1 MNMRKV
7 SVVRIYLT
15 EGEGLAQRLFQR
27 LHDQEQI
34 RGVTLFRG
42 ISGFGSSGRIHSA
55 ALLDTSLDLPLTLE
69 FFDDPERVDEVLEH
83 LQDSIQPGHLLRWSA
98 EINE

>member
-15 EGEGLAQRLFQR
+15 EGEGLAQQLFQR
-27 LHDQEQI
+27 LHDQEKL
-34 RGVTLFRG
+34 RGVTLYRG

-55 ALLDTSLDLPLTLE
+55 SLLDTSLNLPVVLE
-69 FFDDPERVDEVLEH
+69 FFDDPERVDVVLAH
-83 LQDSIQPGHLLRWSA
+83 IQDSIQPGHLLRWAA

>member
-15 EGEGLAQRLFQR
+15 EGEGLAQKLFQR
-27 LHDQEQI
+27 LHDQEKI

-42 ISGFGSSGRIHSA
+42 ISGFGRSGQVHSA
-55 ALLDTSLDLPLTLE
+55 SLLDTSLDLPLVLE

>member
-15 EGEGLAQRLFQR
+15 EGEGLAQKLFQR
-27 LHDQEQI
+27 LHDQERI

-42 ISGFGSSGRIHSA
+42 ISGFGRSGQVHSA
-55 ALLDTSLDLPLTLE
+55 SLLDTSLDLPLVLE

-83 LQDSIQPGHLLRWSA
+83 LQGSIQPGHLLRWSA

>member
-1 MNMRKV
+1 MKMHKV
-7 SVVRIYLT
+7 SMVRVYLT
-15 EGEGLAQRLFQR
+15 EGEGLAQKLFQR
-27 LHDQEQI
+27 LHDQERI

-55 ALLDTSLDLPLTLE
+55 SLLDTSLNLPLVLE
-69 FFDDPERVDEVLEH
+69 FFDDPERIDAVLEH
-83 LQDSIQPGHLLRWSA
+83 LQDDIQPGHLVRWLA

>member
-15 EGEGLAQRLFQR
+15 EGEGLAQKLFQH
-27 LHDQEQI
+27 LHDREKL
-34 RGVTLFRG
+34 RGVSLFRA
-42 ISGFGSSGRIHSA
+42 ISGFGGSGRVHSA
-55 ALLDTSLDLPLTLE
+55 SLLDTSLDLPLVLE
-69 FFDDPERVDEVLEH
+69 FFDDPERVDLVLEH
-83 LQDSIQPGHLLRWSA
+83 IQDSIQPGHLVRWAA